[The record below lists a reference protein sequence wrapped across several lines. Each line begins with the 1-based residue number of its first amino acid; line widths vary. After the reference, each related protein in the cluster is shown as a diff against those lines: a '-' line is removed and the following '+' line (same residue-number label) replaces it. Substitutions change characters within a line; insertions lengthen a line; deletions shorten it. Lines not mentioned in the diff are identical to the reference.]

1 MDIRKVT
8 LPSGRYY
15 EIDQRRYPSITTVLS
30 AGNEKN
36 PVLEAWRERV
46 GEAEANRISKEST
59 DIGTAMHACFEFYLK
74 GLPLPEM
81 VTEEEKK
88 GYQMFKASKPLI
100 DSFVKEVIAQEKIVW
115 SDVLKVAGQFDL
127 LCKNRKGEV
136 VLVDFKSTKRFKT
149 KAQAEGYRI
158 QTAFY
163 RHCIKETMGID
174 PHHASLFFV
183 NREGEARWMR
193 FENDDTPF
201 VELVDLRMAFAEMKG
216 W

>member
-15 EIDQRRYPSITTVLS
+15 EIDKKRYPSITTILS
-30 AGNEKN
+30 SGGVEN
-36 PVLEAWRERV
+36 PVLKAWRERV
-46 GEAEANRISKEST
+46 GEEEARRITKEST
-59 DIGTAMHACFEFYLK
+59 DIGTAMHACFENHLK
-74 GLPLPEM
+74 GLPLPCA

-88 GYQMFKASKPLI
+88 GEQMFRAGKPLI

-115 SDVLKVAGQFDL
+115 SDTLRVAGQFDL

-136 VLVDFKSTKRFKT
+136 VLVDFKSTKRHKS
-149 KAQAEGYRI
+149 KAQAEGYKL

-163 RHCIKETMGID
+163 RQCIKETMGIEC
-174 PHHASLFFV
+174 HHASLFFV
-183 NREGEARWMR
+183 SRDGDARWMR
-193 FENDDTPF
+193 FENDEVSFKDL
-201 VELVDLRMAFAEMKG
+201 VEIRLGFAEMEG